1 MLALKYYYDTNKT
14 DEELIKAKDIE
25 TLYLKY
31 KRLINKMCNKYQ
43 YINAL
48 YSKDDLLSECYI
60 ILERTTR
67 SYKIDLD
74 NKCSFMTYLFNS
86 INKGLWAVVNGR
98 TSKDQGNNNLVLI
111 SGYNYIDE
119 EEKIN
124 IFDSIGISDKDI
136 PEYLFIEDLH
146 KLLDSSLNKL
156 TLKEKNNVQAVYGYN
171 SREYTT
177 KELSEIYGISNKTI
191 TASIRNAFRKLR
203 SDSKLLEIWNEEF
216 SSRKGIE
223 YYSEI
228 NHKKNQYL

>member
-1 MLALKYYYDTNKT
+1 MLALKVYCDTNKT

-25 TLYLKY
+25 TLYFKY
-31 KRLINKMCNKYQ
+31 ERLINKMCNKYQ
-43 YINAL
+43 YINDL
-48 YSKDDLLSECYI
+48 YSKDECYI
-60 ILERTTR
+60 ILERATR

-86 INKGLWAVVNGR
+86 LNQKLWSIVNGR

-146 KLLDSSLNKL
+146 RLLDSSLNKL

-203 SDSKLLEIWNEEF
+203 SDPKLLEIWKEEF
-216 SSRKGIE
+216 STR
-223 YYSEI
+223 
-228 NHKKNQYL
+228 QV